1 MREQSADFKRFY
13 RRSKVHSSVDTDSL
27 LTGGG
32 WLGVQA
38 EAGVPRA
45 ADCLLQ
51 QEKAETDSPLMG
63 GEQKTQSVDRAEETS
78 RLTMEF
84 EGIPESFYKN
94 RTSEVI
100 HTVRSHR

>member
-1 MREQSADFKRFY
+1 MESRQRQVSP
-13 RRSKVHSSVDTDSL
+13 
-27 LTGGG
+27 G
-32 WLGVQA
+32 
-38 EAGVPRA
+38 A

-51 QEKAETDSPLMG
+51 QEKAETGSPLMG

-78 RLTMEF
+78 RLIMEF
-84 EGIPESFYKN
+84 ERIPESFYKN